1 MIFKKKIALVIPAYN
16 IGKNIVKFLDLI
28 PNYID
33 QIYLVDDFCP
43 LKTGNYAQKNIKN
56 KKKLHVIFNKK
67 NLGVGGAMKCGYLK
81 CLSSNVD
88 IIVKIDGDNQMSP
101 SEINML
107 VHPIIHEDYEYV
119 KGNRFLNNNSIDN
132 YPKSRFYG
140 NIFLSLITK
149 LSSGYW
155 DIYDP
160 INGYTAIKKECL
172 KKLNLF
178 KIDDGYFF
186 ETDMLFNLYNLKS
199 KIKDVP
205 VTIKYHINQ
214 KQNLSVIKESFNFF
228 FKNLSRVYQRIKIN
242 YFKNNFS
249 LGSFFATFFLL
260 SFFMT
265 IFYGGYNYIYYQ
277 VSQSFAPT
285 GVILISSISCL
296 IMFLSLMIFLIIDS
310 FNNPNK

>member
-1 MIFKKKIALVIPAYN
+1 MKI
-16 IGKNIVKFLDLI
+16 
-28 PNYID
+28 
-33 QIYLVDDFCP
+33 
-43 LKTGNYAQKNIKN
+43 
-56 KKKLHVIFNKK
+56 
-67 NLGVGGAMKCGYLK
+67 GYLK

-107 VHPIIHEDYEYV
+107 VHPIIFDDYDYV
-119 KGNRFLNNNSIDN
+119 KGNRFLNNTRIDN

-140 NIFLSLITK
+140 NIFLSFITK

-160 INGYTAIKKECL
+160 INGYTAIKKQCL
-172 KKLNLF
+172 EKLNLF

-199 KIKDVP
+199 KIKDIP
-205 VTIKYHINQ
+205 VTITYHSDQ
-214 KQNLSVIKESFNFF
+214 KQNLSVIRESFNFF
-228 FKNLSRVYQRIKIN
+228 FKNLSRIYHRIKIN

-249 LGSFFATFFLL
+249 LGSFFVTFFLL

-265 IFYGGYNYIYYQ
+265 ILYGGYNYIYYHIL
-277 VSQSFAPT
+277 QSFAPT
-285 GVILISSISCL
+285 GVIMFSSISCL
-296 IMFLSLMIFLIIDS
+296 VMFLSLMIFLIIDYL
-310 FNNPNK
+310 NNPNK